1 MIFASEDSYFF
12 DQAPFRQ
19 PQKRV
24 KKNADELPQSLRY
37 AHLNPKLASFY
48 KDSKNGEEE
57 GAVDIEGMAGAVIGW
72 GEREVEGEG
81 GKRVHIFF

>member
-1 MIFASEDSYFF
+1 MLSADDTFFF

-19 PQKRV
+19 PQKRY

-57 GAVDIEGMAGAVIGW
+57 GAGDG
-72 GEREVEGEG
+72 EGENYYQLG
-81 GKRVHIFF
+81 ESEDFSVYLVAR